1 MVNEHIQQGLFND
14 LKKDYLDLLQG
25 IANNDAK
32 IIDKLCE
39 GNLSRAFNSGLQEIK
54 TDFKKIELV
63 GQESAFPLS
72 EQTKKVKFE
81 CVDCS
86 IHLGPEIN
94 REANRLNNLVW
105 TSSDL
110 NSYRNYYKSR
120 SEDRLPMIFQ
130 IALKVVTPI
139 KLNVVTWQDQHL
151 IEEPTE
157 LETTFVI
164 VEWYLHIYPKRVLP
178 LLYHAFMTEVL
189 KRYKPEDIAQFTDF
203 DDCLKGNPFI

>member
-1 MVNEHIQQGLFND
+1 MVNEHIQQGLYND

-120 SEDRLPMIFQ
+120 SEDRLPMIF
-130 IALKVVTPI
+130 
-139 KLNVVTWQDQHL
+139 
-151 IEEPTE
+151 
-157 LETTFVI
+157 
-164 VEWYLHIYPKRVLP
+164 
-178 LLYHAFMTEVL
+178 
-189 KRYKPEDIAQFTDF
+189 
-203 DDCLKGNPFI
+203 